1 MELKRLIEGVEIERI
16 KGETLKEIEGIAYHS
31 QQVKKGFLF
40 AAVRGLKVDG
50 HRFIED
56 ALQRGADAILL
67 EEERE
72 IPQGTGI
79 VVSNSRR
86 ALAKISSNFYGN
98 PSSQVK
104 LIGVTGTNG
113 KTTVTCLLESIF
125 KRARHPVGVIGTINY
140 RYGQTLI
147 SAPNTTPESLDLQ
160 RILREMVDEG
170 ISHVIMEVSSHGL
183 DLDRVYGCQFDGA
196 IFTNLT
202 QDHLDYH
209 RSLDHYFESKRK
221 LFSDYLMKSPKPRR
235 FAVVN
240 QDDPRGEAI
249 VEGVH
254 VPVYRYGLAPSGQ
267 VFADRMTSTLE
278 GLSIRIQTPQGP
290 LLIHSKLIGGFN
302 LYNIMASVAT
312 GVAMT
317 IPLEVLKDGI
327 ESLRGIPGRLEK
339 VENQKGIHILVDYAH
354 TPDALERSISGLTS
368 ILEENRQASQR
379 EEKIITV
386 FGCGGDRDRTKR
398 PVMGEVAGRLSDLV
412 VLTSDNPRTEDPL
425 LILGEVEKGFKKI
438 GLEAWASEGLKT
450 WRAKKGYLKIPDR
463 REAIRMAVRLARPSD
478 VVLIAGKGH
487 EDYQIIGTKKFPFDD
502 RIEAR
507 KALEDV

>member
-221 LFSDYLMKSPKPRR
+221 LFSDYLMKSPKPGR

-327 ESLRGIPGRLEK
+327 EFLRGIPGRLEK

-507 KALEDV
+507 KALENV